1 MFQNILVATD
11 GSDNAKRATEV
22 GAKLSSACGARLSI
36 VHVAPTYLALG
47 DIEQTKGLPQEVRDE
62 IKKIRDA
69 MGGIE
74 ISAFAPVP
82 APQSAIEFLGNAVL
96 DRADN
101 VARENGMTNISR
113 VLAYGNAAEQ
123 IVAEAE
129 KEKADLIVI
138 GTRGLSDLSGLVM
151 GSVSHKVIQLAKC
164 PCVTVK

>member
-11 GSDNAKRATEV
+11 GSENAKRALVV
-22 GAKLSSACGARLSI
+22 GAELASACGAHLSV
-36 VHVAPTYLALG
+36 VHVAPTYLALV
-47 DIEQTKGLPQEVRDE
+47 DIEQTKELPQEVRDE

-74 ISAFAPVP
+74 MSAFAPIP

-96 DRADN
+96 NRAES
-101 VARENGMTNISR
+101 VARESGMTNISR
-113 VLAYGNAAEQ
+113 VLAYGNAAEN
-123 IVAEAE
+123 IVVEAE
-129 KEKADLIVI
+129 KAKADLVVI